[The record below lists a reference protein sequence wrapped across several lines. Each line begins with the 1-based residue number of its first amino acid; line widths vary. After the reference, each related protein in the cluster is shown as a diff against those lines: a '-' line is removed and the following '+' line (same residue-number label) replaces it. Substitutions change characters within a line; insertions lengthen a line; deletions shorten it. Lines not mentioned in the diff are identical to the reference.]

1 LYAQEI
7 HAEVQWRIGLARKA
21 VKENNLNIN
30 IFSAGIYALKGEHAS
45 YNSVAVMKEYDV
57 DIVTHTAT
65 PIEEIDINNM
75 DIILCA
81 TNNHKRQLINQ
92 YPSASKKVYT
102 FKEYAELDNNGED
115 IDIKD
120 PWGNDMNTFRMCAA
134 EISYCIDKIMK
145 KIQNNT
151 RKED

>member
-1 LYAQEI
+1 MCVQEI
-7 HAEVQWRIGLARKA
+7 HVEVLWRIGLARKA
-21 VKENNLNIN
+21 ARENNLDIN
-30 IFSAGIYALKGEHAS
+30 IFSAGIFALKGEHAS

-65 PIEEIDINNM
+65 PIEDINMDEM

-92 YPSASKKVYT
+92 YPNASKKIYT
-102 FKEYAELDNNGED
+102 FKEYAGLDNNGND
-115 IDIKD
+115 LDIKD

-134 EISYCIDKIMK
+134 EISYCIDNIIK